1 MQRLLKKNKIST
13 ENQNKANEENN
24 YYDID
29 AKENENE
36 PFVLDQ
42 ENNKFDS
49 SSQNYDTTTMYCFFL
64 IFNDLFFD
72 YKGQK
77 VIIQRLLQI
86 TSLPML
92 LKNIDQV

>member
-1 MQRLLKKNKIST
+1 MIIFFRKALQRLLKKNKIST

-42 ENNKFDS
+42 ENNKFES
-49 SSQNYDTTTMYCFFL
+49 SSQNYDTTTMFFFMDFYDFFL
-64 IFNDLFFD
+64 I
-72 YKGQK
+72 
-77 VIIQRLLQI
+77 
-86 TSLPML
+86 
-92 LKNIDQV
+92 